1 MWPALETLLPSAG
14 LLFLLYLVLRHMM
27 EGDRRERM
35 AQAKWEQEHGVVS
48 PAAQGRAAIDN
59 PVINTGTAQAR
70 TADNTATDSS
80 VIDDTTTAA
89 AKTPDDS

>member
-48 PAAQGRAAIDN
+48 PAAQGRGAIDS
-59 PVINTGTAQAR
+59 PVINTRTAEAR
-70 TADNTATDSS
+70 TADNSETDGS
-80 VIDDTTTAA
+80 VIDDTATAA

>member
-35 AQAKWEQEHGVVS
+35 AQTKWEQEHAAVPTPEAGGETIES
-48 PAAQGRAAIDN
+48 PSAGIQSAEN
-59 PVINTGTAQAR
+59 TTGTSR
-70 TADNTATDSS
+70 TS
-80 VIDDTTTAA
+80 DDL
-89 AKTPDDS
+89 

>member
-27 EGDRRERM
+27 EGDRRERV

-48 PAAQGRAAIDN
+48 PAAQGRGAIDN
-59 PVINTGTAQAR
+59 PETDTLTTETRA
-70 TADNTATDSS
+70 TDNTAAENS
-80 VIDDTTTAA
+80 VIDNTATAA
-89 AKTPDDS
+89 AKTRDDS